1 MIVTPSNR
9 AGQIAAFPSELTGTV
24 PRDVRLSAS
33 GIAVAVVV
41 SLMAVGALVSAI
53 VMSIATL
60 RAREPRE
67 RVTVSAQ
74 TLAVEQRRGEHPR
87 RIVTYS
93 FEVNGRSFQ
102 GRTRLQERDRREFL
116 RGTPI
121 PIEYVA
127 SDPELSWVVG
137 YEPGGVPPW
146 AVPLLS
152 GALLAAAAG
161 ITWRLRRD
169 WVLLSEGRA
178 ALARVTSPKKVHR
191 DKHTAYEI
199 TTVFQDLSGATHTMR
214 YDASKTPPPVGTLV
228 AIVYHRD
235 NPRWNTVY
243 PLKFVRPSRAPVR
256 ARPSRGERAA
266 SFLAGN
272 AQR

>member
-9 AGQIAAFPSELTGTV
+9 AGQIAALPSELTGTV

-33 GIAVAVVV
+33 GIAVAVVL

-74 TLAVEQRRGEHPR
+74 TLAVEQRRGEHPP
-87 RIVTYS
+87 RIVT
-93 FEVNGRSFQ
+93 
-102 GRTRLQERDRREFL
+102 
-116 RGTPI
+116 
-121 PIEYVA
+121 
-127 SDPELSWVVG
+127 

-178 ALARVTSPKKVHR
+178 ALARVTSQKKVHR

-199 TTVFQDLSGATHTMR
+199 TSVFQDLSGATHTMR

-235 NPRWNTVY
+235 NPRWNTAY